1 MTCKHCGHNEYYI
14 DGTFTRWV
22 NSDHNTELTM
32 IHQNL
37 DSIPLKITGELPAKC
52 GECEKAWEESK

>member
-22 NSDHNTELTM
+22 NSDHNTEF
-32 IHQNL
+32 
-37 DSIPLKITGELPAKC
+37 PLKITGELPAKC
-52 GECEKAWEESK
+52 GECGKDIVKIIFRRESNYE